1 MKIQNKLIYPILLY
15 FLLYTIITVTY
26 ISLGFIVNM
35 EYRSVLASVP
45 LIILSG
51 IFIKRHKLPIRISLK
66 LNTDSKSKRNLIKY
80 TSLFAVIFLVVNS
93 VQIFLSDSSDIHYE
107 YLDQIWSFILIC
119 FPIKALGEE
128 VLYRGLI
135 QNYIDKYIKPSTKN
149 ISPGN
154 IITAVLMTIAHLGF
168 FYIMPLPN
176 AILAFIQVFAVSI
189 FFGYISKITNRN
201 ILYCSV
207 IHTLF
212 NYIHVAVQC
221 FYIAVILKP

>member
-15 FLLYTIITVTY
+15 CLLYTVITATY
-26 ISLGFIVNM
+26 FSLSFIGNT
-35 EYRSVLASVP
+35 EYQSVLASVP
-45 LIILSG
+45 LIILS
-51 IFIKRHKLPIRISLK
+51 ILFIKKHTLPIRVSLK

-93 VQIFLSDSSDIHYE
+93 LQIFLSDSSDIRYD
-107 YLDQIWSFILIC
+107 YLEQIGFFILIC

-176 AILAFIQVFAVSI
+176 AILAFILVFVVSL

-201 ILYCSV
+201 ILYCTI
-207 IHTLF
+207 IHIFL

-221 FYIAVILKP
+221 FYILLFL

>member
-15 FLLYTIITVTY
+15 FLLYTVITATY
-26 ISLGFIVNM
+26 LSLSFIDNT
-35 EYRSVLASVP
+35 EYQSVLASVP
-45 LIILSG
+45 LIILS
-51 IFIKRHKLPIRISLK
+51 ILFIKKHTLPIRVSLK
-66 LNTDSKSKRNLIKY
+66 LNIDSKSKKNLIKY

-93 VQIFLSDSSDIHYE
+93 LQIFLSDSSDIHHE
-107 YLDQIWSFILIC
+107 YLDQIWFFILIC

-135 QNYIDKYIKPSTKN
+135 QNYIDKYIKPSTKS

-176 AILAFIQVFAVSI
+176 AILAFVQVFVVSL

-201 ILYCSV
+201 ILYCTV
-207 IHTLF
+207 IHIFL

-221 FYIAVILKP
+221 FYISFIL

>member
-1 MKIQNKLIYPILLY
+1 MMKIQHKLIYPILLY
-15 FLLYTIITVTY
+15 CLLYTVITATY
-26 ISLGFIVNM
+26 FSLSFIGNT
-35 EYRSVLASVP
+35 EYQSVLASVP
-45 LIILSG
+45 LIILS
-51 IFIKRHKLPIRISLK
+51 IFFIKKHKLSIRVSLK
-66 LNTDSKSKRNLIKY
+66 LNIDSKSKRDLIKY
-80 TSLFAVIFLVVNS
+80 TSLFAVIFLVLNS
-93 VQIFLSDSSDIHYE
+93 LQIFLSDSSDIRYD
-107 YLDQIWSFILIC
+107 YLEQIGFFILIC

-135 QNYIDKYIKPSTKN
+135 QNYIDKYIRPSSKS

-176 AILAFIQVFAVSI
+176 AILAFVQVFVVSL

-201 ILYCSV
+201 ILYCTV
-207 IHTLF
+207 IHIFL

-221 FYIAVILKP
+221 FYISFIV